1 MKSLSL
7 TALIRTTTLLLVI
20 CCSGLAGI
28 PQRIVSTAP
37 SITET
42 LFALGLGDRV
52 VGVTIYC
59 NYPEAARTKQRIG
72 TYLQPNFEA
81 ILALKPDLVIVVKN
95 PIQLKEKLSRMG
107 LNVLELGDETLA
119 GIARSVEQIGQAT
132 GVQDRAR
139 KLNEQIAAGLADI
152 QKKSQALPQKSIMF
166 LVSRTPG
173 RLEAL
178 MAVGQESYLNE
189 LMQVAGG
196 RNIFGDTSTSYPKI
210 SIETVLAR
218 NPDVIVDMGEM
229 SETQLVTE
237 EQKKA
242 VVNLWNR
249 QPSLKAVRTR
259 QVYAVASDIF
269 VVPGPRAVEAARAFA
284 RMLHPGQGF

>member
-1 MKSLSL
+1 MKSPSL
-7 TALIRTTTLLLVI
+7 TALIRTTILLLVI
-20 CCSGLAGI
+20 CFSGLAGI

-119 GIARSVEQIGQAT
+119 GIARSVEKIGQAT

-139 KLNEQIAAGLADI
+139 KLNEQIAAELAEI

-242 VVNLWNR
+242 VVSLWNR
-249 QPSLKAVRTR
+249 QPSLKAVRNR